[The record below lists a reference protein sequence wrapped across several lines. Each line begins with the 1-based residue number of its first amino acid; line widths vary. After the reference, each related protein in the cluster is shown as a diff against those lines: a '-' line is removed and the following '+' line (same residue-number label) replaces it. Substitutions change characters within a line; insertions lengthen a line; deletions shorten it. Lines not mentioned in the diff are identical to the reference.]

1 MFASRQQHFDSHA
14 IQRQQYKIALLAG
27 HAFDKNNFK
36 ERAVEN
42 LFQRTT
48 RRPSSAFL
56 KYRTRKKMLR
66 GIRKVKLTLNAFD
79 RDDELDG
86 EELFFND
93 DGGELSRKSSKAYS
107 QYKADLIKASSI
119 ARRKRIR
126 ENNNGVDLNSLFA
139 TKMKIL
145 KWKKNV
151 EKKKQDR
158 LNVINEAKHLIE
170 EGKSK
175 WNYQRRK

>member
-1 MFASRQQHFDSHA
+1 MLKSLTIWLLSAPLGEISIPVSPPTFASKSGN
-14 IQRQQYKIALLAG
+14 I
-27 HAFDKNNFK
+27 
-36 ERAVEN
+36 
-42 LFQRTT
+42 
-48 RRPSSAFL
+48 
-56 KYRTRKKMLR
+56 
-66 GIRKVKLTLNAFD
+66 TLNAFD

-139 TKMKIL
+139 KIL
-145 KWKKNV
+145 FMNEVKKYSF
-151 EKKKQDR
+151 
-158 LNVINEAKHLIE
+158 IKHIC
-170 EGKSK
+170 
-175 WNYQRRK
+175 YDAF